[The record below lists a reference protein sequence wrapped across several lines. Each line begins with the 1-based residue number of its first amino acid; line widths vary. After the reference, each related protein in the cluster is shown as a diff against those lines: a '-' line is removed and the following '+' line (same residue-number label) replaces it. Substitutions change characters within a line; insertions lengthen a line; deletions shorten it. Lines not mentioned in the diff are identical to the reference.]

1 MPEPEPIKV
10 LYMEDNE
17 GLARLVKKRLERAGY
32 QVDIASD
39 GKKGLEM
46 FEKIS
51 YDAVAVDQKMPGYDG
66 IEVIRILASQG
77 ELPPTVMITGT
88 GDERLA
94 VEAMKLGADDYMV
107 KDIEGRYLELLPS
120 VIEQASQR
128 RLLLHQKR
136 RAEEALLKSEALYRA
151 IVEDQTELICRF
163 DPALNLTFVNEASCR
178 FFGKSRENLIGQS
191 VLILTYPDDHEELKR
206 NIESLSYDDQTIKA
220 EYRAVTSTGEARWFA
235 RIDRAIFD
243 DHGHFVE
250 FQAVSRDIA
259 ERKQAEEEREQ
270 LIIQLQRALAE
281 VKTLSGL
288 LPICSSCK
296 KIRDDKGYW
305 NQLESF
311 LAEHS
316 DVVFT
321 HGVCPECAQ
330 KLYPQFYKGKRT
342 EQAKTE

>member
-1 MPEPEPIKV
+1 MSEPEPIKV
-10 LYMEDNE
+10 LYMEDND

-32 QVDIASD
+32 QVDIAND

-46 FEKIS
+46 FEKTS
-51 YDAVAVDQKMPGYDG
+51 YDAVAVDQNMPGYDG

-120 VIEQASQR
+120 VIEQARRR

-163 DPALNLTFVNEASCR
+163 DTDLILTFVNEASCR

-191 VLILTYPDDHEELKR
+191 ALILTHPDDRDGLKA
-206 NIESLSYDDQTIKA
+206 NIESLSYEKQTIKD
-220 EYRAVTSTGEARWFA
+220 EYRAVTSEGEPRWFA

-243 DHGHFVE
+243 DYGHFVE
-250 FQAVSRDIA
+250 FQAVSRDIE
-259 ERKQAEEEREQ
+259 ERKQAEKEREQ
-270 LIIQLQRALAE
+270 VIIQLQRALAE

-296 KIRDDKGYW
+296 KIRDDTGYW

-311 LAEHS
+311 LGKHS
-316 DVVFT
+316 EVVFT
-321 HGVCPECAQ
+321 HSVCPECAQ
-330 KLYPQFYKGKRT
+330 KLYPNFYKGKRS
-342 EQAKTE
+342 EQAKTD